1 MYLNPTQVTG
11 QVINLVKTNPLHLD
25 SALARQPQTKGPEGS
40 FGDVL
45 LKAFNDVNDLQS
57 NADKLS
63 TQMITNPESVS
74 VQDVMISLAESGLA
88 IDMAKTI
95 VNRAITAYK
104 DLINVR

>member
-11 QVINLVKTNPLHLD
+11 QVINLVKTNSLHMD
-25 SALARQPQTKGPEGS
+25 SALATQPQTQGPEGS

-45 LKAFNDVNDLQS
+45 LKAFNDVNNLQS

-63 TQMITNPESVS
+63 TQMITNPESVT